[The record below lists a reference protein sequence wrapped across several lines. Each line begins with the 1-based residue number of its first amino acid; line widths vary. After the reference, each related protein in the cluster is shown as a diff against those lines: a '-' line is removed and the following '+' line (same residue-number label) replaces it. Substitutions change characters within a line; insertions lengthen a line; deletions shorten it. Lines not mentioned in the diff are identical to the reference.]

1 MTASSEGT
9 ASNGSRRRVP
19 DFFIVGNPKSGTTAL
34 YEMLDRHPQ
43 IYMPPLGSQFF
54 AVEQKKHP
62 GTLEEYLALFEP
74 ALPEQRAGEIS
85 RGYFRSRTAAAA
97 IAELAP
103 GAQIIVVLREP
114 ASFLRSLHMELLQD
128 HVETER
134 DFGKAIEREEAK
146 RRAQVTPDTRVE
158 KGLMYS
164 PERVGYVEQLRRF
177 HAVFPREQVLVLI
190 YDDFRSDNE
199 ATLRS
204 VLRTLGVDH
213 TVPLEVKDAN
223 PTVGV
228 RSARMDELVRSVYMG
243 HGPAARA
250 AKGTIKTLTPQRLR
264 REGLG
269 AFRRKVLYGKPL
281 PVDEQVMLEL
291 RRRSKPEVFALSEY
305 LDRDLVTLWGYDRI
319 D

>member
-54 AVEQKKHP
+54 AVEQKKNP

-204 VLRTLGVDH
+204 V
-213 TVPLEVKDAN
+213 
-223 PTVGV
+223 
-228 RSARMDELVRSVYMG
+228 RSARMNELVRSVYMG

-281 PVDEQVMLEL
+281 PIDEQVMLEL

>member
-1 MTASSEGT
+1 MTTSSDT
-9 ASNGSRRRVP
+9 ARNGSERRVP

-34 YEMLDRHPQ
+34 YEMLERHPQ

-54 AVEQKKHP
+54 AVEQQKNP
-62 GTLEEYLALFEP
+62 GTLDEYLSLFEP
-74 ALPEQRAGEIS
+74 ALPDQRAGEIS
-85 RGYFRSRTAAAA
+85 RGYFRSRTAASG
-97 IAELAP
+97 IAQLAP
-103 GAQIIVVLREP
+103 RAQIVVVLREP

-128 HVETER
+128 HVETEK
-134 DFGKAIEREEAK
+134 DFGKAIDREEAK

-164 PERVGYVEQLRRF
+164 PERVAYVEQLRRF

-199 ATLRS
+199 TTLRR

-213 TVPLEVKDAN
+213 TVPLEVQDAN

-228 RSARMDELVRSVYMG
+228 RSARMNELVRSLYMG
-243 HGPAARA
+243 QGPAARA
-250 AKGTIKTLTPQRLR
+250 AKGAIKTLTPRQLR

-269 AFRRKVLYGKPL
+269 TFRRKVLYGKPL
-281 PVDEQVMLEL
+281 PVDEELMLRL
-291 RRRSKPEVFALSEY
+291 RRRSKEEVVALSEY
-305 LDRDLVTLWGYDRI
+305 LDRDLVTLWGYDAI

>member
-228 RSARMDELVRSVYMG
+228 RSARMNESCARCTWDTGRRPERRRARSRRSRRSDC
-243 HGPAARA
+243 AARGLA
-250 AKGTIKTLTPQRLR
+250 RSGGRCSTASHCRSMSRSCSSCAGAPSR
-264 REGLG
+264 R
-269 AFRRKVLYGKPL
+269 Y
-281 PVDEQVMLEL
+281 
-291 RRRSKPEVFALSEY
+291 SS
-305 LDRDLVTLWGYDRI
+305 
-319 D
+319 